1 VWDISHPIE
10 VTLSLRFGET
20 DATLETPSMP
30 PLVLLIEDD
39 DDIRE
44 VVGDV
49 FEGRGMTVLRA
60 RNGRHAIGEVR
71 ARGVRPDAIILDL
84 TMPEMDGAEFLAAQE
99 REPLLVQV
107 PVVIATAQIDHPDP
121 LPSVV
126 RQILVKPVPLAQLF
140 AAVSGLVRGTIDPP
154 TATLAKGT
162 GRLSSP
168 LDDE

>member
-1 VWDISHPIE
+1 
-10 VTLSLRFGET
+10 
-20 DATLETPSMP
+20 MN

-44 VVGDV
+44 VVGDIL
-49 FEGRGMTVLRA
+49 ESRGISVMRA

-71 ARGVRPDAIILDL
+71 ARGVRPDVIVLDL

-121 LPSVV
+121 LPATV
-126 RQILVKPVPLAQLF
+126 RKILFKPVPLAQLF
-140 AAVSGLVRGTIDPP
+140 DTVWGLCKGTIEAP

-162 GRLSSP
+162 GRLPSP
-168 LDDE
+168 IDDE